1 MGQLILM
8 GKNSNGKN
16 QYLDLESIPL
26 LICSYSNDEQLDRFF
41 IQLSKLNTSN
51 ENNSY
56 LITNTRLFNKWG
68 FADSQFN
75 TFFKDEP
82 ETGSI
87 HSWSDLI
94 AIILKQVVERQKI
107 MKQKKLSDF
116 KKYIRLN
123 TWNEHK
129 LNYQFLLIDD
139 IWDIVKAKPKKL
151 TLDLMLIL
159 LYGPAV
165 GIHTIFASGISYRNL
180 LQQLVG
186 IHPILTLELQKKY
199 GRPEPKQISALGH
212 ELIYTPDELVF
223 YKKQGSFEMERFFK

>member
-1 MGQLILM
+1 MSQHILM
-8 GKNSNGKN
+8 GKNSSGED
-16 QYLDLESIPL
+16 QYLDVESIPL
-26 LICSYSNDEQLDRFF
+26 LICSYSNEEQLDQFF
-41 IQLSKLNTSN
+41 IQLGQLSKSN
-51 ENNSY
+51 ENSCY

-68 FADSQFN
+68 FADTQFN

-82 ETGSI
+82 EMGSV
-87 HSWSDLI
+87 HSLSDLI
-94 AIILKQVVERQKI
+94 AIILKQIVERQKAL
-107 MKQKKLSDF
+107 KQKKIGDF

-129 LNYQFLLIDD
+129 LNYNFLLIDD

-180 LQQLVG
+180 LQQLVS

-223 YKKQGSFEMERFFK
+223 YKQQGSFEMERFFK